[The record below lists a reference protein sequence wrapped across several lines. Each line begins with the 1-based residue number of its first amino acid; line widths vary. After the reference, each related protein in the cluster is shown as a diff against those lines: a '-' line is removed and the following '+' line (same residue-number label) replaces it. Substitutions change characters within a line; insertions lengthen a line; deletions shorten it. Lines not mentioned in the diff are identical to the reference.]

1 MLYLSE
7 GEVRRLFNDEYFDN
21 KANIEQVKDKTWRI

>member
-7 GEVRRLFNDEYFDN
+7 GEVRRLFNDKYFGN
-21 KANIEQVKDKTWRI
+21 KANIEQVKDNT